1 MRSPE
6 EVAGPGGYHAPQTA
20 PEGPASGPPPDG
32 ARGAVLGRAELVR
45 RHPGLA
51 TIDWDGLNK
60 RFPIRVPRTWAASG
74 EPELLVQALPDPR
87 ELEIDAHDTPDPVG
101 EQARSPLP
109 WVVRKHDDR
118 VLLLLTKRCQLYC
131 RYCFRADHRP
141 GEGEDPTP
149 SEWAAMIAYAR
160 TSGAREVI
168 LSGGDPLA
176 IRDDRLFE
184 AMDAVREGLAAP
196 PVIRIHT
203 RAPITAPTRVTA
215 ALIAGIR
222 ARAPTWV
229 FVHCNHAAEL
239 TPAVR
244 AALAALV
251 DSGIP
256 VCNQAV
262 LLAGVNDSP
271 DTLATLSEEL
281 VALRV
286 FPYYLH
292 HPDAVPG
299 NAHFRVSLEAGRAI
313 YAALTQRVSGLA
325 LPRYVID
332 PPDGSGKRDVG

>member
-1 MRSPE
+1 MVGRPE
-6 EVAGPGGYHAPQTA
+6 LTA
-20 PEGPASGPPPDG
+20 
-32 ARGAVLGRAELVR
+32 
-45 RHPGLA
+45 RHPELRG
-51 TIDWDGLNK
+51 IDWNAVHE
-60 RFPIRVPRTWAASG
+60 RFPIRVPRTWAAG
-74 EPELLVQALPDPR
+74 AEPELLLQSLPDAR
-87 ELEIDAHDTPDPVG
+87 ELDVDPGDTPDPVG

-109 WVVRKHDDR
+109 WVVRKHSDR
-118 VLLLLTKRCQLYC
+118 VLLLLTKRCHLYC

-141 GEGEDPTP
+141 GDGDDPTA
-149 SEWAAMIAYAR
+149 SEWAAMLEYAR

-184 AMDAVREGLAAP
+184 AMDAVRMGLVEP
-196 PVIRIHT
+196 PVLRIHT
-203 RAPITAPTRVTA
+203 RAPITAPARVTA
-215 ALIAGIR
+215 ALVLGIR

-244 AALAALV
+244 TALAMLV
-251 DSGIP
+251 DAGIP

-262 LLAGVNDSP
+262 LLRGVNDNA
-271 DTLATLSEEL
+271 DTLARLCEEL

-299 NAHFRVSLEAGRAI
+299 NAHFRLSLAEGRVI
-313 YAALTQRVSGLA
+313 YAALGRQVSGLA